1 MPDQEQDKV
10 AVKNRREDSAV
21 SHPLPLVDVQLDPVT
36 WKVLQDIA
44 TQQGRSLR
52 DLVSDIARD
61 VLGDAIRFY
70 VTEFCRLA
78 VAQH

>member
-1 MPDQEQDKV
+1 VLMKSKRD
-10 AVKNRREDSAV
+10 DSAI
-21 SHPLPLVDVQLDPVT
+21 SHSLPLVDVQLDPVT

-61 VLGDAIRFY
+61 VLSDAIRFY

>member
-1 MPDQEQDKV
+1 MP
-10 AVKNRREDSAV
+10 VKDRREDGAV

-52 DLVSDIARD
+52 DLIGEIARD
-61 VLGDAIRFY
+61 VLSDAIRFY

>member
-1 MPDQEQDKV
+1 MP
-10 AVKNRREDSAV
+10 VKDRRADGAI
-21 SHPLPLVDVQLDPVT
+21 SHPLPLVEVQLDPVT

-61 VLGDAIRFY
+61 VLSDAIRFY

>member
-1 MPDQEQDKV
+1 VLM
-10 AVKNRREDSAV
+10 KNRREDGAI
-21 SHPLPLVDVQLDPVT
+21 SHLLPLVDVQLDPVT

-52 DLVSDIARD
+52 DLLSDIARD
-61 VLGDAIRFY
+61 VLSDAIRFY
-70 VTEFCRLA
+70 VTEFCRMA

>member
-1 MPDQEQDKV
+1 VLMKD
-10 AVKNRREDSAV
+10 RREDSAV

-61 VLGDAIRFY
+61 VLSDAIRFY

>member
-1 MPDQEQDKV
+1 VLM
-10 AVKNRREDSAV
+10 KNRREDGAI

-52 DLVSDIARD
+52 DLLSDIARD
-61 VLGDAIRFY
+61 VLSDAIRFY
-70 VTEFCRLA
+70 VTEFCRMA

>member
-1 MPDQEQDKV
+1 VPM
-10 AVKNRREDSAV
+10 KNRRDDGAV
-21 SHPLPLVDVQLDPVT
+21 NHSLPLVGVQLDPVT

-61 VLGDAIRFY
+61 VLSDAIRFY
-70 VTEFCRLA
+70 VTEFCRLT
-78 VAQH
+78 VAEH

>member
-1 MPDQEQDKV
+1 VLMKD
-10 AVKNRREDSAV
+10 RREDSAV

-52 DLVSDIARD
+52 DLISDIARD
-61 VLGDAIRFY
+61 VLSDAIRFY